1 MGKDILFR
9 MATRIEPNWR
19 LGTVQT
25 SDCRYYENH
34 SVEYMGSVGVE
45 DLYDFLDR
53 IPLHYFYRYFS
64 SRDERHVDDPG
75 DADEAQLLFS
85 IGERISIDAYLHVS
99 QHNLERLVGKIC
111 YCFDKNGGMFR
122 GTIQKI
128 AVTFEAPQTDHGFD
142 YNRNA
147 RRVHIVYH
155 VQTDDAHPEIVCK
168 RVYFSAEDAAR
179 ALSER

>member
-1 MGKDILFR
+1 MTEDTFR
-9 MATRIEPNWR
+9 IVERHEPNWQ

-25 SDCRYYENH
+25 SRYRYPSNGFP
-34 SVEYMGSVGVE
+34 EYMGSVSVE

-53 IPLHYFYRYFS
+53 IPLHYFDRYFS
-64 SRDERHVDDPG
+64 SRDERYVDNPR
-75 DADEAQLLFS
+75 DADEAQLIFS

-99 QHNLERLVGKIC
+99 RDELERLVGKTC
-111 YCFDKNGGMFR
+111 YCFDENGGMFR
-122 GTIQKI
+122 GTIQKVD
-128 AVTFEAPQTDHGFD
+128 AAFEAPQTDHGFD

-168 RVYFSAEDAAR
+168 KVYFSAEDAAK